1 MATGIWIISLHEW
14 TNNYITQICRI
25 PPSSS
30 RPVTS
35 VKNMF
40 TEIFWYETRS
50 INTHHQQHWPCE
62 DLRLSRVIQQ
72 NNRAGNRWSLFNI
85 RMKIIKMFTME
96 INILLWENQYLE
108 EEQNSNGQSWRY
120 CCREP
125 VVRLNSLE
133 HSLGTDCNWS
143 SIITESR
150 TSALNLKYSLQ
161 FNISFCPR
169 LSHSLSLFVLIK
181 FLC

>member
-1 MATGIWIISLHEW
+1 MSEQTIPLHRFAGSSPPRSRHIRKHIFYGNILIWNTGFG
-14 TNNYITQICRI
+14 RG
-25 PPSSS
+25 
-30 RPVTS
+30 
-35 VKNMF
+35 
-40 TEIFWYETRS
+40 S
-50 INTHHQQHWPCE
+50 INTHQQQRWPCE
-62 DLRLSRVIQQ
+62 DMGLSRVDQQ
-72 NNRAGNRWSLFNI
+72 NNRAGNRWSIFNI

-96 INILLWENQYLE
+96 INIQLWENQYLE

-120 CCREP
+120 CCGEP

-143 SIITESR
+143 SIITEGR